1 MARLKNLTERGHE
14 TQRHLRDVLVQLV
27 LEKGYEA
34 ISIKD
39 ITERAEVDRST
50 FYLHFSDKH
59 DLFTKSY
66 QQLVDDLFAH
76 TQQAT
81 GAFPGLTVL
90 FEHMAQHADLYRV
103 LLHMDISL
111 PHAQRLNEYITQN
124 MLTVLEQRLQQFNKT
139 LSATDK
145 AMVVSYVTSSLR
157 GTARWWLEAGQPYSA
172 PAITERFAK
181 LITQGIAGLV
191 LS

>member
-76 TQQAT
+76 SQQST

-139 LSATDK
+139 LN
-145 AMVVSYVTSSLR
+145 
-157 GTARWWLEAGQPYSA
+157 
-172 PAITERFAK
+172 
-181 LITQGIAGLV
+181 LIF
-191 LS
+191 